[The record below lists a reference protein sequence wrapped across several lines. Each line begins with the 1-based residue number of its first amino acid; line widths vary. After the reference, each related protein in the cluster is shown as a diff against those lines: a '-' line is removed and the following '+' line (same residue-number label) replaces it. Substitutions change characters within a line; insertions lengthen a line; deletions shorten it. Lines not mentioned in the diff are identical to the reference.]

1 MVRQRTAELDMLT
14 GGGGAVVVGAGGRIP
29 PITAASRLKAGDE
42 DEAAEMKIC
51 SVLLSHTKL

>member
-14 GGGGAVVVGAGGRIP
+14 GGGGAGGRIP